1 MAKPMLNDAHER
13 FDFDTPVPVVMAPL
27 TGAPVTLA
35 VVRVD
40 VDGGEVIVS
49 GALTAADFASAAQR
63 GCFHLDD
70 EEPSPGWSPSAPVDV
85 VLRLRRPV
93 ARAFDD
99 ADALVAAL
107 LGAAPTPLR
116 ATEAWFALE
125 AMQSV
130 AVPGEPDV
138 TTSFGLRTRWAD
150 APR

>member
-1 MAKPMLNDAHER
+1 MLDDTHER
-13 FDFDTPVPVVMAPL
+13 FDFDAPVQVVMAPL
-27 TGAPVTLA
+27 IGEPLALA
-35 VVRVD
+35 VVRID

-49 GALTAADFASAAQR
+49 GALTAADFASAARR

-70 EEPSPGWSPSAPVDV
+70 EEPAPGWSAALPVDI
-85 VLRLRRPV
+85 VLRLRPPL
-93 ARAFDD
+93 AQGFDA

-125 AMQSV
+125 ATQSV
-130 AVPGEPDV
+130 SVPGEPDA